1 MPQGWSMSSITI
13 PKRKDVSQEQTWK
26 LDDLFIDFNHWEK
39 SFQEL
44 PDVDNLNKLLEE
56 NYKNK
61 LGESPSK
68 VYDCLVFRDELSRK
82 MENLYVYA
90 NLRAAE
96 DVSSK
101 EVNEYVGRIDIK
113 MSDIY
118 SLLAFIDPEILTISN
133 ITSWI
138 LVEPLSAYRYK
149 LEEILRF
156 KNHILSEKE
165 EAILSQ
171 ISVAL
176 RVFDDIH
183 SKWNNADL
191 KFLPAKD
198 SEGNEH
204 IVSNSRLSLNMQSY
218 DRILR
223 ENTFNSF
230 YTEISKWRNTIT
242 SNYYGNMISGSTFA
256 KIKKFNSFIESRLF
270 DDDIPLTLY
279 ENLISTVRKNLDAL
293 HHSMGVRK
301 RILDIDNVA
310 PYDRYVSLFKSKT
323 PPKFSWEEGRDLV
336 LAAIEPLGE
345 EYVSIARKGLT
356 TDRWIDRAENEGK
369 RSGAFSWGTYD
380 SRPYMLQ
387 TWNNTIGDVYTLAH
401 ELGHSM
407 HSYYSHKYQPYHYGS
422 YTIFVAEVAS
432 TLNEALLT
440 SYILEKYSGTSL
452 AKSVLSESIG
462 NFEGTVLR
470 QTLFAAFEKEAASIV
485 DSGEVFTPDR
495 MDEIYFNLVKDW
507 YGENSAYPEFIK
519 HEWMRIP
526 HFYSPFYVY
535 KYATSFCASLSLSQS
550 LKREP
555 EKTRE
560 KIFSFLKAGGSIPSL
575 NILKMA
581 GVDLLDPTAIDNEFL
596 DYRQNVKQ
604 AEEMF
609 L

>member
-1 MPQGWSMSSITI
+1 MSSNTI
-13 PKRKDVSQEQTWK
+13 PKRKDVSEEETWK
-26 LDDLFIDFNHWEK
+26 LDDLFKDFNEWEK

-44 PDVDNLNKLLEE
+44 PDAQTLNKLLEE
-56 NYKNK
+56 RFKNK

-68 VYDCLVFRDELSRK
+68 LYECLTYRDELSRK
-82 MENLYVYA
+82 LDNLYVYA

-96 DVSSK
+96 DVSNK
-101 EVNEYVGRIDIK
+101 EANEFTGRIDFK
-113 MSDIY
+113 SSEIY
-118 SLLAFIDPEILTISN
+118 SQLAFIEPEILTIPN
-133 ITSWI
+133 ISSWI
-138 LVEPLSAYRYK
+138 TTEPLNAYKFK
-149 LEEILRF
+149 LEETLRF

-171 ISVAL
+171 MGVAL

-191 KFLPAKD
+191 KFNPVLD
-198 SEGNEH
+198 SEGKEH
-204 IVSNSRLSLNMQSY
+204 IVSNSRLSLNMQSH
-218 DRILR
+218 DRVLR

-242 SNYYGNMISGSTFA
+242 SNYYGNMISGSTYA
-256 KIKKFNSFIESRLF
+256 KIKKYNSFIESRLF
-270 DDDIPLTLY
+270 DDDIPLSLY
-279 ENLISTVRKNLDAL
+279 ENLIAAIRNNLDSL
-293 HHSMGVRK
+293 HYSMGLRK
-301 RILDIDNVA
+301 KILKIDKVA
-310 PYDRYVSLFKSKT
+310 PYDRYVSLFKSET
-323 PPKFSWEEGRDLV
+323 LPKFSWEEGRDLV
-336 LAAIEPLGE
+336 LSAIAPLGE
-345 EYVSIARKGLT
+345 EYVSIAGKGLT

-407 HSYYSHKYQPYHYGS
+407 HSYYSHKFQPYHYGS

-440 SYILEKYSGTSL
+440 DYILEKYANTDL
-452 AKSVLSESIG
+452 AKSVLSEAIG

-507 YGENSAYPEFIK
+507 YGEHSAYPEFIK

-535 KYATSFCASLSLSQS
+535 KYATSYCASLSLSQS
-550 LKREP
+550 LKKNP
-555 EKTRE
+555 ESTRE
-560 KIFSFLKAGGSIPSL
+560 KIFSFLKSGGSKPSL
-575 NILKMA
+575 EILKLA
-581 GVDLLDPTAIDNEFL
+581 GVDLLEPTAINNAFL
-596 DYRQNVKQ
+596 DYRQNVKKG
-604 AEEMF
+604 EELF

>member
-1 MPQGWSMSSITI
+1 MSSNTI
-13 PKRKDVSQEQTWK
+13 PKRKDVSEAETWK
-26 LDDLFIDFNHWEK
+26 LDDLFKDFSEWEK

-44 PDVDNLNKLLEE
+44 PDAQTLNKFLEE
-56 NYKNK
+56 KFKNK

-68 VYDCLVFRDELSRK
+68 LYECLTYRDELSRK
-82 MENLYVYA
+82 LDNLYVYA

-96 DVSSK
+96 DVSNK
-101 EVNEYVGRIDIK
+101 EANEFTGRIDFK
-113 MSDIY
+113 SSEIY
-118 SLLAFIDPEILTISN
+118 SQLAFIEPEILTIPN

-138 LVEPLSAYRYK
+138 TTEPLNAYRFK
-149 LEEILRF
+149 LEETLRF

-171 ISVAL
+171 MGVAL

-191 KFLPAKD
+191 KFNPVLD
-198 SEGNEH
+198 SEGKEH
-204 IVSNSRLSLNMQSY
+204 IVSNSRLSLNMQSH
-218 DRILR
+218 DRVLR

-242 SNYYGNMISGSTFA
+242 SNYYGNMISGSTYA
-256 KIKKFNSFIESRLF
+256 KIKKYNSFIESRLF
-270 DDDIPLTLY
+270 DDDIPLSLY
-279 ENLISTVRKNLDAL
+279 ENLIAAIRNNLDSL
-293 HHSMGVRK
+293 HYSMGLRK
-301 RILDIDNVA
+301 RILKIDKVA
-310 PYDRYVSLFKSKT
+310 PYDRYVSLFKSDT
-323 PPKFSWEEGRDLV
+323 LPKFSWEEGRDLV
-336 LAAIEPLGE
+336 LSAIAPLGE

-407 HSYYSHKYQPYHYGS
+407 HSYYSHKFQPYHYGS

-440 SYILEKYSGTSL
+440 DYILEKYANTDL
-452 AKSVLSESIG
+452 AKSVLSEAIG

-507 YGENSAYPEFIK
+507 YGEYSAFPEFIK

-535 KYATSFCASLSLSQS
+535 KYATSYCASLSLSQS
-550 LKREP
+550 LKKNP
-555 EKTRE
+555 ESTRE
-560 KIFSFLKAGGSIPSL
+560 KIFSFLKSGGSKPSL
-575 NILKMA
+575 EILKLA
-581 GVDLLDPTAIDNEFL
+581 GVDLLEPTAINNAFL
-596 DYRQNVKQ
+596 DYRQNVKKG
-604 AEEMF
+604 EELF

>member
-1 MPQGWSMSSITI
+1 MSSNTI
-13 PKRKDVSQEQTWK
+13 PKRKDVSEEETWK
-26 LDDLFIDFNHWEK
+26 LDDLFKDFNEWEK

-44 PDVDNLNKLLEE
+44 PDAQTLNKLLEE
-56 NYKNK
+56 KFKNK

-68 VYDCLVFRDELSRK
+68 LYECLTYRDELSRK
-82 MENLYVYA
+82 LDNLYVYA

-96 DVSSK
+96 DVSNK
-101 EVNEYVGRIDIK
+101 EANEFTGRIDFK
-113 MSDIY
+113 SSEIY
-118 SLLAFIDPEILTISN
+118 SQLAFIEPEILTIPN

-138 LVEPLSAYRYK
+138 TTEPLNGYRFK
-149 LEEILRF
+149 LEETLRF

-171 ISVAL
+171 MGVAL

-191 KFLPAKD
+191 KFNPVLD
-198 SEGNEH
+198 SEGKEH
-204 IVSNSRLSLNMQSY
+204 IVSNSRLSLNMQSH
-218 DRILR
+218 DRVLR

-242 SNYYGNMISGSTFA
+242 SNYYGNMISGSTYA
-256 KIKKFNSFIESRLF
+256 KIKKYISFIESRLF
-270 DDDIPLTLY
+270 DDDIPLSLY
-279 ENLISTVRKNLDAL
+279 ENLIAAIRNNLDSL
-293 HHSMGVRK
+293 HYSMGLRK
-301 RILDIDNVA
+301 KILKIDKVA
-310 PYDRYVSLFKSKT
+310 PYDRYVSLFKSET
-323 PPKFSWEEGRDLV
+323 LPKFSWEEGRDLV
-336 LAAIEPLGE
+336 LSAIAPLGE

-407 HSYYSHKYQPYHYGS
+407 HSYYSHKFQPYHYGS

-440 SYILEKYSGTSL
+440 DYILEKYANTDL
-452 AKSVLSESIG
+452 AKSVLSEAIG

-507 YGENSAYPEFIK
+507 YGEHSAYPEFIK

-535 KYATSFCASLSLSQS
+535 KYATSYCASLSLSQS
-550 LKREP
+550 LKKNP
-555 EKTRE
+555 ESTRE
-560 KIFSFLKAGGSIPSL
+560 KIFSFLKSGGSKPSL
-575 NILKMA
+575 EILKLA
-581 GVDLLDPTAIDNEFL
+581 GVDLLEPTAINNAFL
-596 DYRQNVKQ
+596 DYRQNVKKG
-604 AEEMF
+604 EELF

>member
-1 MPQGWSMSSITI
+1 MSSNTI
-13 PKRKDVSQEQTWK
+13 PKRKDVSEEETWK
-26 LDDLFIDFNHWEK
+26 LDDLFKDFNEWEK

-44 PDVDNLNKLLEE
+44 PDAQTLNKLLEE
-56 NYKNK
+56 RFKNK

-68 VYDCLVFRDELSRK
+68 LYECLTYRDELSRK
-82 MENLYVYA
+82 LDNLYVYA

-96 DVSSK
+96 DVSNK
-101 EVNEYVGRIDIK
+101 EANEFTGRIDFK
-113 MSDIY
+113 SSEIY
-118 SLLAFIDPEILTISN
+118 SQLAFIEPEILTIPN
-133 ITSWI
+133 ISSWI
-138 LVEPLSAYRYK
+138 TTEPLNAYKFK
-149 LEEILRF
+149 LEETLRF

-171 ISVAL
+171 MGVAL

-191 KFLPAKD
+191 KFNPVLD
-198 SEGNEH
+198 SEGKEH
-204 IVSNSRLSLNMQSY
+204 IVSNSRLSLNMQSH
-218 DRILR
+218 DRVLR

-242 SNYYGNMISGSTFA
+242 SNYYGNMISGSTYA
-256 KIKKFNSFIESRLF
+256 KIKKYNSFIESRLF
-270 DDDIPLTLY
+270 DDDIPLSLY
-279 ENLISTVRKNLDAL
+279 ENLIAAIRNNLDSL
-293 HHSMGVRK
+293 HYSMGLRK
-301 RILDIDNVA
+301 KILKIDKVA
-310 PYDRYVSLFKSKT
+310 PYDRYVSLFKSET
-323 PPKFSWEEGRDLV
+323 LPKFSWEEGRDLV
-336 LAAIEPLGE
+336 LSAIAPLGE

-407 HSYYSHKYQPYHYGS
+407 HSYYSHKFQPYHYGS

-440 SYILEKYSGTSL
+440 DYILEKYANTDL
-452 AKSVLSESIG
+452 AKSVLSEAIG

-470 QTLFAAFEKEAASIV
+470 QTLFASFEKEAASIV

-507 YGENSAYPEFIK
+507 YGEHSAYPEFIK

-535 KYATSFCASLSLSQS
+535 KYATSYCASLSLSQS
-550 LKREP
+550 LKKNP
-555 EKTRE
+555 ESTRE
-560 KIFSFLKAGGSIPSL
+560 KIFSFLKSGGSKPSL
-575 NILKMA
+575 EILKLA
-581 GVDLLDPTAIDNEFL
+581 GVDLLEPTAINNAFL
-596 DYRQNVKQ
+596 DYRQNVKKG
-604 AEEMF
+604 EELF

>member
-1 MPQGWSMSSITI
+1 MSSNTI
-13 PKRKDVSQEQTWK
+13 PKRKDVSEEETWK
-26 LDDLFIDFNHWEK
+26 LDDLFKDFNEWEK

-44 PDVDNLNKLLEE
+44 PDAQTLNKLLEE
-56 NYKNK
+56 KFKNK

-68 VYDCLVFRDELSRK
+68 LYECLTYRDELSRK
-82 MENLYVYA
+82 LDNLYVYA

-96 DVSSK
+96 DVSNK
-101 EVNEYVGRIDIK
+101 EANEFTGRIDFK
-113 MSDIY
+113 SSEIY
-118 SLLAFIDPEILTISN
+118 SQLAFIEPEILTIPN

-138 LVEPLSAYRYK
+138 TTEPLNGYRFK
-149 LEEILRF
+149 LEETLRF

-171 ISVAL
+171 MGVAL

-191 KFLPAKD
+191 KFNPVLD
-198 SEGNEH
+198 SEGKEH
-204 IVSNSRLSLNMQSY
+204 IVSNSRLSLNMQSH
-218 DRILR
+218 DRVLR

-242 SNYYGNMISGSTFA
+242 SNYYGNMISGSTYA
-256 KIKKFNSFIESRLF
+256 KIKKYISFIESRLF
-270 DDDIPLTLY
+270 DDDIPLSLY
-279 ENLISTVRKNLDAL
+279 ENLIAAIRNNLDSL
-293 HHSMGVRK
+293 HYSMGLRK
-301 RILDIDNVA
+301 KILKIDKVA
-310 PYDRYVSLFKSKT
+310 PYDRYVSLFKSET
-323 PPKFSWEEGRDLV
+323 LPKFSWEEGRDLV
-336 LAAIEPLGE
+336 LSAIAPLGE

-407 HSYYSHKYQPYHYGS
+407 HSYYSHKFQPYHYGS

-440 SYILEKYSGTSL
+440 DYILEKYANTDL
-452 AKSVLSESIG
+452 AKSVLSEAIG

-470 QTLFAAFEKEAASIV
+470 QTLFASFEKEAASIV

-507 YGENSAYPEFIK
+507 YGEHSAYPEFIK

-535 KYATSFCASLSLSQS
+535 KYATSYCASLSLSQS
-550 LKREP
+550 LKKNP
-555 EKTRE
+555 ESTRE
-560 KIFSFLKAGGSIPSL
+560 KIFSFLKSGGSKPSL
-575 NILKMA
+575 EILKLA
-581 GVDLLDPTAIDNEFL
+581 GVDLLEPTAINNAFL
-596 DYRQNVKQ
+596 DYRQNVKKG
-604 AEEMF
+604 EELF

>member
-1 MPQGWSMSSITI
+1 MSSNTI
-13 PKRKDVSQEQTWK
+13 PKRKDVSEEETWK
-26 LDDLFIDFNHWEK
+26 LDDLFKDFNEWEK

-44 PDVDNLNKLLEE
+44 PDAQTLNKLLEE
-56 NYKNK
+56 KFKNK

-68 VYDCLVFRDELSRK
+68 LYECLTYRDELSRK
-82 MENLYVYA
+82 LDNLYVYA

-96 DVSSK
+96 DVSNK
-101 EVNEYVGRIDIK
+101 EANEFTGRIDFK
-113 MSDIY
+113 SSEIY
-118 SLLAFIDPEILTISN
+118 SQLAFIEPEILTIPN
-133 ITSWI
+133 ISSWI
-138 LVEPLSAYRYK
+138 TTEPLNAYKFK
-149 LEEILRF
+149 LEETLRF

-171 ISVAL
+171 MGVAL

-191 KFLPAKD
+191 KFNPVLD
-198 SEGNEH
+198 SEGKEH
-204 IVSNSRLSLNMQSY
+204 IVSNSRLSLNMQSH
-218 DRILR
+218 DRVLR

-242 SNYYGNMISGSTFA
+242 SNYYGNMISGSTYA
-256 KIKKFNSFIESRLF
+256 KIKKYNSFIESRLF
-270 DDDIPLTLY
+270 DDDIPLSLY
-279 ENLISTVRKNLDAL
+279 ENLIAAIRNNLDSL
-293 HHSMGVRK
+293 HYSMGLRK
-301 RILDIDNVA
+301 KILKIDKVA
-310 PYDRYVSLFKSKT
+310 PYDRYVSLFKSET
-323 PPKFSWEEGRDLV
+323 LPKFSWEEGRDLV
-336 LAAIEPLGE
+336 LSAIAPLGE

-407 HSYYSHKYQPYHYGS
+407 HSYYSHKFQPYHYGS

-440 SYILEKYSGTSL
+440 DYILEKYANTDL
-452 AKSVLSESIG
+452 AKSVLSEAIG

-470 QTLFAAFEKEAASIV
+470 QTLFASFEKEAASIV

-535 KYATSFCASLSLSQS
+535 KYATSYCASLSLSQS
-550 LKREP
+550 LKKNP
-555 EKTRE
+555 ESTRE
-560 KIFSFLKAGGSIPSL
+560 KIFSFLKSGGSKPSL
-575 NILKMA
+575 EILKLA
-581 GVDLLDPTAIDNEFL
+581 GVDLLEPTAINNAFL
-596 DYRQNVKQ
+596 DYRENVKKG
-604 AEEMF
+604 EELF

>member
-1 MPQGWSMSSITI
+1 MSSNTI
-13 PKRKDVSQEQTWK
+13 PKRKDVSEEETWK
-26 LDDLFIDFNHWEK
+26 LDDLFKDFNEWEK

-44 PDVDNLNKLLEE
+44 PDAQTLNKLLEE
-56 NYKNK
+56 RFKNK

-68 VYDCLVFRDELSRK
+68 LYECLTYRDELSRK
-82 MENLYVYA
+82 LDNLYVYA

-96 DVSSK
+96 DVSNK
-101 EVNEYVGRIDIK
+101 EANEFTGRIDFK
-113 MSDIY
+113 SSEIY
-118 SLLAFIDPEILTISN
+118 SQLAFIEPEILTIPN
-133 ITSWI
+133 ISSWI
-138 LVEPLSAYRYK
+138 TTEPLNTYKFK
-149 LEEILRF
+149 LEETLRF

-171 ISVAL
+171 MGVAL

-191 KFLPAKD
+191 KFNPVLD
-198 SEGNEH
+198 SEGKEH
-204 IVSNSRLSLNMQSY
+204 IVSNSRLSLNMQSH
-218 DRILR
+218 DRVLR

-242 SNYYGNMISGSTFA
+242 SNYYGNMISGSTYA
-256 KIKKFNSFIESRLF
+256 KIKKYISFIESRLF
-270 DDDIPLTLY
+270 DDDIPLSLY
-279 ENLISTVRKNLDAL
+279 ENLIAAIRNNLDSL
-293 HHSMGVRK
+293 HYSMGLRK
-301 RILDIDNVA
+301 KILKIDKVA
-310 PYDRYVSLFKSKT
+310 PYDRYVSLFKSET
-323 PPKFSWEEGRDLV
+323 LPKFSWEEGRDLV
-336 LAAIEPLGE
+336 LSAIAPLGE

-407 HSYYSHKYQPYHYGS
+407 HSYYSHKFQPYHYGS

-440 SYILEKYSGTSL
+440 DYILEKYANTDL
-452 AKSVLSESIG
+452 AKSVLSEAIG

-470 QTLFAAFEKEAASIV
+470 QTLFASFEKEAASIV

-507 YGENSAYPEFIK
+507 YGEHSAYPEFIK

-535 KYATSFCASLSLSQS
+535 KYATSYCASLSLSQS
-550 LKREP
+550 LKKNP
-555 EKTRE
+555 ESTRE
-560 KIFSFLKAGGSIPSL
+560 KIFSFLKSGGSKPSL
-575 NILKMA
+575 EILKLA
-581 GVDLLDPTAIDNEFL
+581 GVDLLEPTAINNAFL
-596 DYRQNVKQ
+596 DYRQNVKKG
-604 AEEMF
+604 EELF

>member
-1 MPQGWSMSSITI
+1 MSSNTI
-13 PKRKDVSQEQTWK
+13 PKRKDVSEEETWK
-26 LDDLFIDFNHWEK
+26 LDDLFKDFNEWEK

-44 PDVDNLNKLLEE
+44 PDAQTLNKLLEE
-56 NYKNK
+56 RFKNK

-68 VYDCLVFRDELSRK
+68 LYECLTYRDELSRK
-82 MENLYVYA
+82 LDNLYVYA

-96 DVSSK
+96 DVSNK
-101 EVNEYVGRIDIK
+101 EANEFTGRIDFK
-113 MSDIY
+113 SSEIY
-118 SLLAFIDPEILTISN
+118 SQLAFIEPEILTIPN
-133 ITSWI
+133 ISSWI
-138 LVEPLSAYRYK
+138 TTEPLNAYKFK
-149 LEEILRF
+149 LEETLRF

-171 ISVAL
+171 MGVAL

-191 KFLPAKD
+191 KFNPVLD
-198 SEGNEH
+198 SEGKEH
-204 IVSNSRLSLNMQSY
+204 IVSNSRLSLNMQSH
-218 DRILR
+218 DRVLR

-242 SNYYGNMISGSTFA
+242 SNYYGNMISGSTYA
-256 KIKKFNSFIESRLF
+256 KIKKYISFIESRLF
-270 DDDIPLTLY
+270 DDDIPLSLY
-279 ENLISTVRKNLDAL
+279 ENLIAAIRNNLDSL
-293 HHSMGVRK
+293 HYSMGLRK
-301 RILDIDNVA
+301 KILKIDKVA
-310 PYDRYVSLFKSKT
+310 PYDRYVSLFKSET
-323 PPKFSWEEGRDLV
+323 LPKFSWEEGRDLV
-336 LAAIEPLGE
+336 LSAIAPLGE

-407 HSYYSHKYQPYHYGS
+407 HSYYSHKFQPYHYGS

-440 SYILEKYSGTSL
+440 DYILEKYANTDL
-452 AKSVLSESIG
+452 AKSVLSEAIG

-507 YGENSAYPEFIK
+507 YGEHSAYPEFIK

-535 KYATSFCASLSLSQS
+535 KYATSYCASLSLSQS
-550 LKREP
+550 LKKNP
-555 EKTRE
+555 ESTRE
-560 KIFSFLKAGGSIPSL
+560 KIFSFLKSGGSKPSL
-575 NILKMA
+575 EILKLA
-581 GVDLLDPTAIDNEFL
+581 GVDLLEPTAINNAFL
-596 DYRQNVKQ
+596 DYRQNVKKG
-604 AEEMF
+604 EELF

>member
-1 MPQGWSMSSITI
+1 MSSNTI
-13 PKRKDVSQEQTWK
+13 PKRKDVSEAETWK
-26 LDDLFIDFNHWEK
+26 LDDLFKDFSEWEK

-44 PDVDNLNKLLEE
+44 PDAQTLNKLLEE
-56 NYKNK
+56 KFKNK
-61 LGESPSK
+61 LGESPLK
-68 VYDCLVFRDELSRK
+68 LYECLTYRDELSRK
-82 MENLYVYA
+82 LDNLYVYA

-96 DVSSK
+96 DVSNK
-101 EVNEYVGRIDIK
+101 EANEFTGRIDFK
-113 MSDIY
+113 SSEIY
-118 SLLAFIDPEILTISN
+118 SQLAFIEPEILTIPN

-138 LVEPLSAYRYK
+138 TTEPLNAYRFK
-149 LEEILRF
+149 LEETLRF

-171 ISVAL
+171 MGVAL

-191 KFLPAKD
+191 KFNPVLD
-198 SEGNEH
+198 SEGKEH
-204 IVSNSRLSLNMQSY
+204 IVSNSRLSLNMQSH
-218 DRILR
+218 DRVLR

-242 SNYYGNMISGSTFA
+242 SNYYGNMISGSTYA
-256 KIKKFNSFIESRLF
+256 KIKKYNSFIESRLF
-270 DDDIPLTLY
+270 DDDIPLSLY
-279 ENLISTVRKNLDAL
+279 ENLIAAIRNNLDSL
-293 HHSMGVRK
+293 HYSMGLRK
-301 RILDIDNVA
+301 RILKIDKVA
-310 PYDRYVSLFKSKT
+310 PYDRYVSLFKSDT
-323 PPKFSWEEGRDLV
+323 LPKFSWEEGRDLV
-336 LAAIEPLGE
+336 LSAIAPLGE

-407 HSYYSHKYQPYHYGS
+407 HSYYSHKFQPYHYGS

-440 SYILEKYSGTSL
+440 DYILEKYANTDL
-452 AKSVLSESIG
+452 AKSVLSEAIG

-507 YGENSAYPEFIK
+507 YGEYSAFPEFIK

-535 KYATSFCASLSLSQS
+535 KYATSYCASLSLSQS
-550 LKREP
+550 LKKNP
-555 EKTRE
+555 ESTRE
-560 KIFSFLKAGGSIPSL
+560 KIFSFLKSGGSKPSL
-575 NILKMA
+575 EILKLA
-581 GVDLLDPTAIDNEFL
+581 GVDLLEPTAINNAFL
-596 DYRQNVKQ
+596 DYRQNVKKG
-604 AEEMF
+604 EELF

>member
-1 MPQGWSMSSITI
+1 M
-13 PKRKDVSQEQTWK
+13 
-26 LDDLFIDFNHWEK
+26 
-39 SFQEL
+39 
-44 PDVDNLNKLLEE
+44 
-56 NYKNK
+56 
-61 LGESPSK
+61 
-68 VYDCLVFRDELSRK
+68 
-82 MENLYVYA
+82 
-90 NLRAAE
+90 
-96 DVSSK
+96 
-101 EVNEYVGRIDIK
+101 
-113 MSDIY
+113 
-118 SLLAFIDPEILTISN
+118 
-133 ITSWI
+133 
-138 LVEPLSAYRYK
+138 AYRFK
-149 LEEILRF
+149 LEETLRF

-171 ISVAL
+171 MGVAL

-191 KFLPAKD
+191 KFNPVLD
-198 SEGNEH
+198 SEGKEH
-204 IVSNSRLSLNMQSY
+204 IVSNSRLSLNMQSH
-218 DRILR
+218 DRVLR

-242 SNYYGNMISGSTFA
+242 SNYYGNMISGSTYA
-256 KIKKFNSFIESRLF
+256 KIKKYISFIESRLF
-270 DDDIPLTLY
+270 DDDIPLSLY
-279 ENLISTVRKNLDAL
+279 ENLIAAIRNNLDSL
-293 HHSMGVRK
+293 HYSMGLRK
-301 RILDIDNVA
+301 KILKIDKVA
-310 PYDRYVSLFKSKT
+310 PYDRYVSLFKSET
-323 PPKFSWEEGRDLV
+323 LPKFSWEEGRDLV
-336 LAAIEPLGE
+336 LSAIAPLGE

-407 HSYYSHKYQPYHYGS
+407 HSYYSHKFQPYHYGS

-440 SYILEKYSGTSL
+440 DYILEKYANTDL
-452 AKSVLSESIG
+452 AKSVLSEAIG

-470 QTLFAAFEKEAASIV
+470 QTLFASFEKEAASIV

-507 YGENSAYPEFIK
+507 YGEHSAYPEFIK

-535 KYATSFCASLSLSQS
+535 KYATSYCASLSLSQS
-550 LKREP
+550 LKKNP
-555 EKTRE
+555 ESTRE
-560 KIFSFLKAGGSIPSL
+560 KIFSFLKSGGSKPSL
-575 NILKMA
+575 EILKLA
-581 GVDLLDPTAIDNEFL
+581 GVDLLEPTAINNAFL
-596 DYRQNVKQ
+596 DYRQNVKKG
-604 AEEMF
+604 EELF

>member
-1 MPQGWSMSSITI
+1 MSSNTI
-13 PKRKDVSQEQTWK
+13 PKRKEVPENETWK
-26 LDDLFIDFNHWEK
+26 LDDLFKDFTDWEK

-44 PDVDNLNKLLEE
+44 PDAQTLNKLLEE
-56 NYKNK
+56 KFKNK
-61 LGESPSK
+61 LGESPTK
-68 VYDCLVFRDELSRK
+68 LYECLTYRDELSRK
-82 MENLYVYA
+82 LDNLYVYA

-96 DVSSK
+96 DVSDK
-101 EVNEYVGRIDIK
+101 EANEFTGRIDIK
-113 MSDIY
+113 SSEIY
-118 SLLAFIDPEILTISN
+118 SQLAFIEPEILTISN
-133 ITSWI
+133 IESWI
-138 LVEPLSAYRYK
+138 KTEPLNTYKFK
-149 LEEILRF
+149 LEETLRF

-171 ISVAL
+171 MGVAL

-191 KFLPAKD
+191 KFKPVLD
-198 SEGNEH
+198 SEGKEH
-204 IVSNSRLSLNMQSY
+204 LVSNSRLSLNMQSH
-218 DRILR
+218 DRVLR

-242 SNYYGNMISGSTFA
+242 SNYYGNMISGSTYA
-256 KIKKFNSFIESRLF
+256 KIKKYNSFIESRLF
-270 DDDIPLTLY
+270 DDDIPLSLY
-279 ENLISTVRKNLDAL
+279 ENLILAIRNNLDAL
-293 HHSMGVRK
+293 HHSMGLRK
-301 RILDIDNVA
+301 KILGIDKVA
-310 PYDRYVSLFKSKT
+310 PHDRYVSLFKSNT
-323 PPKFSWEEGRDLV
+323 LPKFTWEEGRDLV
-336 LAAIEPLGE
+336 LSAIAPLGE

-440 SYILEKYSGTSL
+440 NYILEKYANTDL

-495 MDEIYFNLVKDW
+495 MDDIYFNLVKDW
-507 YGENSAYPEFIK
+507 YGDNSAYPEFIK

-535 KYATSFCASLSLSQS
+535 KYATSYCASLSLSQS
-550 LKREP
+550 LKKEP
-555 EKTRE
+555 ESTRE
-560 KIFSFLKAGGSIPSL
+560 RIFSFLKSGGSKPSL
-575 NILKMA
+575 EILKLA
-581 GVDLLDPTAIDNEFL
+581 GVDLLEPTAINNAFR
-596 DYRQNVKQ
+596 DYRQNVKKG
-604 AEEMF
+604 EELF

>member
-1 MPQGWSMSSITI
+1 MSSNTI
-13 PKRKDVSQEQTWK
+13 PKRKDVSEEETWK
-26 LDDLFIDFNHWEK
+26 LDDLFKDFNEWEK

-44 PDVDNLNKLLEE
+44 PDAQTLNKLLEE
-56 NYKNK
+56 RFKNK

-68 VYDCLVFRDELSRK
+68 LYECLTYRDELSRK
-82 MENLYVYA
+82 LDNLYVYA

-96 DVSSK
+96 DVSNK
-101 EVNEYVGRIDIK
+101 EANEFTGRIDFK
-113 MSDIY
+113 SSEIY
-118 SLLAFIDPEILTISN
+118 SQLAFIEPEILTIPN
-133 ITSWI
+133 ISSWI
-138 LVEPLSAYRYK
+138 TTEPLNAYKFK
-149 LEEILRF
+149 LEETLRF

-171 ISVAL
+171 MGVAL

-191 KFLPAKD
+191 KFNPVLD
-198 SEGNEH
+198 SEGKEH
-204 IVSNSRLSLNMQSY
+204 IVSNSRLSLNMQSH
-218 DRILR
+218 DRVLR

-242 SNYYGNMISGSTFA
+242 SNYYGNMISGSTYA
-256 KIKKFNSFIESRLF
+256 KIKKYISFIESRLF
-270 DDDIPLTLY
+270 DDDIPLSLY
-279 ENLISTVRKNLDAL
+279 ENLIAAIRNNLDSL
-293 HHSMGVRK
+293 HYSMGLRK
-301 RILDIDNVA
+301 KILKIDKVA
-310 PYDRYVSLFKSKT
+310 PYDRYVSLFKSET
-323 PPKFSWEEGRDLV
+323 LPKFSWEEGRDLV
-336 LAAIEPLGE
+336 LSAIAPLGE

-407 HSYYSHKYQPYHYGS
+407 HSYYSHKFQPYHYGS

-440 SYILEKYSGTSL
+440 DYILEKYANTDL
-452 AKSVLSESIG
+452 AKSVLSEAIG

-470 QTLFAAFEKEAASIV
+470 QTLFASFEKEAASIV

-507 YGENSAYPEFIK
+507 YGEHSAYPEFIK

-535 KYATSFCASLSLSQS
+535 KYATSYCASLSLSQS
-550 LKREP
+550 LKKNP
-555 EKTRE
+555 ESTRE
-560 KIFSFLKAGGSIPSL
+560 KIFSFLKSGGSKPSL
-575 NILKMA
+575 EILKLA
-581 GVDLLDPTAIDNEFL
+581 GVDLLEPTAINNAFL
-596 DYRQNVKQ
+596 DYRQNVKKG
-604 AEEMF
+604 EELF

>member
-1 MPQGWSMSSITI
+1 MSSNTI
-13 PKRKDVSQEQTWK
+13 PKRKDVSEEETWK
-26 LDDLFIDFNHWEK
+26 LDDLFKDFNEWEK

-44 PDVDNLNKLLEE
+44 PDAQTLNKLLEE
-56 NYKNK
+56 KFKNK

-68 VYDCLVFRDELSRK
+68 LYECLTYRDELSRK
-82 MENLYVYA
+82 LDNLYVYA

-96 DVSSK
+96 DVSNK
-101 EVNEYVGRIDIK
+101 EANEFTGRIDFK
-113 MSDIY
+113 SSEIY
-118 SLLAFIDPEILTISN
+118 SQLAFIEPEILTIPN

-138 LVEPLSAYRYK
+138 TTEPLNGYRFK
-149 LEEILRF
+149 LEETLRF

-171 ISVAL
+171 MGVAL

-191 KFLPAKD
+191 KFNPVLD
-198 SEGNEH
+198 SEGKEH
-204 IVSNSRLSLNMQSY
+204 IVSNSRLSLNMQSH
-218 DRILR
+218 DRVLR

-242 SNYYGNMISGSTFA
+242 SNYYGNMISGSTYA
-256 KIKKFNSFIESRLF
+256 KIKKYNSFIESRLF
-270 DDDIPLTLY
+270 DDDIPLSLY
-279 ENLISTVRKNLDAL
+279 ENLIAAIRNNLDSL
-293 HHSMGVRK
+293 HYSMGLRK
-301 RILDIDNVA
+301 KILKIDKVA
-310 PYDRYVSLFKSKT
+310 PYDRYVSLFKSET
-323 PPKFSWEEGRDLV
+323 LPKFSWEEGRDLV
-336 LAAIEPLGE
+336 LSAIAPLGE

-407 HSYYSHKYQPYHYGS
+407 HSYYSHKFQPYHYGS

-440 SYILEKYSGTSL
+440 DYILEKYANTDL
-452 AKSVLSESIG
+452 AKSVLSEAIG

-507 YGENSAYPEFIK
+507 YGEHSAYPEFIK

-535 KYATSFCASLSLSQS
+535 KYATSYCASLSLSQS
-550 LKREP
+550 LKKNP
-555 EKTRE
+555 ESTRE
-560 KIFSFLKAGGSIPSL
+560 KIFSFLKSGGSKPSL
-575 NILKMA
+575 EILKLA
-581 GVDLLDPTAIDNEFL
+581 GVDLLEPTAINNAFL
-596 DYRQNVKQ
+596 DYRQNVKKG
-604 AEEMF
+604 EELF

>member
-1 MPQGWSMSSITI
+1 MSSNTI
-13 PKRKDVSQEQTWK
+13 PKRKDVSEEETWK
-26 LDDLFIDFNHWEK
+26 LDDLFKDFNEWEK

-44 PDVDNLNKLLEE
+44 PDAQTLNKLLEE
-56 NYKNK
+56 RFKNK

-68 VYDCLVFRDELSRK
+68 LYECLTYRDELSRK
-82 MENLYVYA
+82 LDNLYVYA

-96 DVSSK
+96 DVSNK
-101 EVNEYVGRIDIK
+101 EANEFTGRIDFK
-113 MSDIY
+113 SSEIY
-118 SLLAFIDPEILTISN
+118 SQLAFIEPEILTIPN
-133 ITSWI
+133 ISSWI
-138 LVEPLSAYRYK
+138 TTEPLNAYKFK
-149 LEEILRF
+149 LEETLRF

-171 ISVAL
+171 MGVAL

-191 KFLPAKD
+191 KFNPVLD
-198 SEGNEH
+198 SEGKEH
-204 IVSNSRLSLNMQSY
+204 IVSNSRLSLNMQSH
-218 DRILR
+218 DRVLR

-242 SNYYGNMISGSTFA
+242 SNYYGNMISGSTYA
-256 KIKKFNSFIESRLF
+256 KIKKYNSFIESRLF
-270 DDDIPLTLY
+270 DDDIPLSLY
-279 ENLISTVRKNLDAL
+279 ENLIAAIRNNLDSL
-293 HHSMGVRK
+293 HYSMGLRK
-301 RILDIDNVA
+301 KILKIDKVA
-310 PYDRYVSLFKSKT
+310 PYDRYVSLFKSET
-323 PPKFSWEEGRDLV
+323 LPKFSWEEGRDLV
-336 LAAIEPLGE
+336 LSAIAPLGE

-407 HSYYSHKYQPYHYGS
+407 HSYYSHKFQPYHYGS

-440 SYILEKYSGTSL
+440 DYILEKYANTDL
-452 AKSVLSESIG
+452 AKSVLSEAIG

-507 YGENSAYPEFIK
+507 YGEHSAYPEFIK

-535 KYATSFCASLSLSQS
+535 KYATSYCASLSLSQS
-550 LKREP
+550 LKKNP
-555 EKTRE
+555 ESTRE
-560 KIFSFLKAGGSIPSL
+560 KIFSFLKSGGSKPSL
-575 NILKMA
+575 EILKLA
-581 GVDLLDPTAIDNEFL
+581 GVDLLEPTAINNAFL
-596 DYRQNVKQ
+596 DYRQNVKKG
-604 AEEMF
+604 EELF